1 MNAPRAPLAFADV
14 PPGAANHAR
23 LFFFGAVLAWLAP
36 ALRKAGSTEALYQ
49 QHPFLQDYVE
59 QIDRPE
65 LDGLALDTCW
75 HAWHES
81 AAAWAGAQS
90 GLPIRRLQTA
100 LALDDAAIGL
110 VFQVGL
116 IEDDPRFAALVAD
129 LQDGSARPA
138 WGWLAA
144 CHPAIE
150 PDAVRERLQTL
161 LAAGMLHADPHGP
174 RAGWTLSVPLAVWDA
189 LCARRVEDPM
199 LRLRPAAAALPLHE
213 MFAPA
218 DARATICPLALR
230 GLPGSGRMTLAAA
243 LAADT
248 GRACLSLRATAAT
261 TPEEVASARCIALL
275 CNAALVLDARRQ
287 LPDALAVLAPLADLC
302 LLPLSGGELPA
313 QMTVLRMQPPPPAG
327 RAALLQRAWLAA
339 GRDDA
344 PLGLAAPHRLPA
356 GVWQGLIAR
365 ALTYGEPAAAL
376 AGLLAQRSDATLAA
390 LAESLPTGGDWAEL
404 ALPPR
409 AAEEIAWLELRCR
422 QRERLAEGVGA
433 ALAAGLTP
441 GVRALFKGPSG
452 TGKTAA
458 ARILAAQLGKP
469 AFRIDLART
478 VSKYIG
484 ETEANLA
491 RIFEAAE
498 AIDAVLLL
506 DEGDAL
512 MAGRT
517 GVSNANDRYANL
529 ETNFL
534 LQAVERFHGIL
545 LVTTNSAERI
555 DGAFLRRLDVT
566 IDFPAPDA
574 AVRERIL
581 AIHLP
586 ANHAVP
592 GGVLSRFAARCAFS
606 GGQWRNIVLHA
617 ALLALQ
623 AGGVIGAAELDA
635 AIRREYRK
643 SGQVC
648 PLREGGE
655 P

>member
-14 PPGAANHAR
+14 APGAANQAR

-36 ALRKAGSTEALYQ
+36 ALRKAGSPDTLFA
-49 QHPFLQDYVE
+49 QHPFLHDYLE

-65 LDGLALDTCW
+65 LDGLALETCW
-75 HAWHES
+75 QAWHE
-81 AAAWAGAQS
+81 AGAAWAAEQS
-90 GLPIRRLQTA
+90 GLPIRRLQAA
-100 LALDDAAIGL
+100 LDLDDAAIGL
-110 VFQVGL
+110 VFQIGL
-116 IEDDPRFAALVAD
+116 IEDDPRFAALAAD
-129 LQDGSARPA
+129 LQDGAPRPA

-144 CHPAIE
+144 CHPALE
-150 PDAVRERLQTL
+150 PDAVRERLQAL
-161 LAAGMLHADPHGP
+161 LNAGLLHAEMQGP
-174 RAGWTLSVPLAVWDA
+174 RAAWSLAVPLAVWDA
-189 LCARRVEDPM
+189 LCARTVEDPA
-199 LRLRPAAAALPLHE
+199 LRLRAAAQALPLKHVV
-213 MFAPA
+213 APA
-218 DARATICPLALR
+218 DARTAATPLALR
-230 GLPGSGRMTLAAA
+230 GLPGSGRMSLAAA

-248 GRACLSLRATAAT
+248 GRATLSLRASAT
-261 TPEEVASARCIALL
+261 TSRMEVAAARAIALL
-275 CNAALVLDARRQ
+275 ADAALVLDARRQ
-287 LPDALAVLAPLADLC
+287 LPDALPQLVNAVDC
-302 LLPLSGGELPA
+302 VLLPLGGGELPP
-313 QMTVLRMQPPPPAG
+313 QVSVLRLDPPAPDDRRRML
-327 RAALLQRAWLAA
+327 RAAWAAA
-339 GRDDA
+339 GRDEP
-344 PLGLAAPHRLPA
+344 PLALAEPHRLPA
-356 GVWQGLIAR
+356 GVWQRMITRALTQADPAR
-365 ALTYGEPAAAL
+365 ALAASL
-376 AGLLAQRSDATLAA
+376 ARRGDATLAS
-390 LAESLPTGGDWAEL
+390 LAEALPAGGDWNEL

-422 QRERLAEGVGA
+422 RREALAAGVGA

-484 ETEANLA
+484 ETETNLS

-555 DGAFLRRLDVT
+555 DSAFLRRIDVT

-586 ANHAVP
+586 REHAVP
-592 GGVLSRFAARCAFS
+592 AEVLSRFAARCALS
-606 GGQWRNIVLHA
+606 GGQWRNVVLHA
-617 ALLALQ
+617 ALLALD
-623 AGGVIGAAELDA
+623 AGGPIGADALEL

-643 SGQVC
+643 SGQMC
-648 PLREGGE
+648 PLREGTE

>member
-1 MNAPRAPLAFADV
+1 MNAPRAPIAFADV
-14 PPGAANHAR
+14 PPGANNHAR

-36 ALRKAGSTEALYQ
+36 ALRKAGSPDALFAH
-49 QHPFLQDYVE
+49 HPFLQDYLD

-65 LDGLALDTCW
+65 LEGLALETCW
-75 HAWHES
+75 HAWHE
-81 AAAWAGAQS
+81 ATDAWAGAQT
-90 GLPIRRLQTA
+90 GLPIRRLQTT
-100 LALDDAAIGL
+100 LMLDDAAIGL
-110 VFQVGL
+110 VFQIGL
-116 IEDDPRFAALVAD
+116 IEDDPRFAALAAD
-129 LQDGSARPA
+129 LQDGAARPA

-144 CHPAIE
+144 CHPTME
-150 PDAVRERLQTL
+150 PDAVRERLQAL
-161 LAAGMLHADPHGP
+161 LNAGLLHAEQQGP
-174 RAGWTLSVPLAVWDA
+174 RAAWTLSVPLAAWDA
-189 LCARRVEDPM
+189 LCARRVEDTT
-199 LRLRPAAAALPLHE
+199 LRLRPREAVQPLAALC
-213 MFAPA
+213 AP
-218 DARATICPLALR
+218 DATGAPWPLALR

-243 LAADT
+243 LAAHS
-248 GRACLSLRATAAT
+248 GRACLSMRATAAT
-261 TPEEVASARCIALL
+261 TTSELASARCIALL
-275 CNAALVLDARRQ
+275 SDAALILDARRQ
-287 LPDALAVLAPLADLC
+287 LPESLALVAPLADIC
-302 LLPLSGGELPA
+302 LLPLAGGELPP
-313 QMTVLRMQPPPPAG
+313 QVTVIRITPPGPQA
-327 RAALLQRAWLAA
+327 RAEMLQRAWRAA
-339 GRDDA
+339 GHGDSPDA
-344 PLGLAAPHRLPA
+344 LAAPHRLPA
-356 GVWQGLIAR
+356 GIWQRLITR
-365 ALTYGEPAAAL
+365 ALTQAEPTQAL
-376 AGLLAQRSDATLAA
+376 AAMLAGRSDATLAA
-390 LAESLPTGGDWAEL
+390 LAEALPGSGDWAEL

-409 AAEEIAWLELRCR
+409 AADEMRWLELRCR
-422 QRERLAEGVGA
+422 QRERLAEGVGD
-433 ALAAGLTP
+433 ALAAGLTA

-555 DGAFLRRLDVT
+555 DSAFLRRIDVT

-586 ANHAVP
+586 RDHAVP
-592 GGVLSRFAARCAFS
+592 PEALSRFAARCAFA
-606 GGQWRNIVLHA
+606 GGQWRNVVLHA
-617 ALLALQ
+617 ALLALE
-623 AGGVIGAAELDA
+623 AGKPIDAAALEA

-648 PLREGGE
+648 PLREEGE
-655 P
+655 T

>member
-1 MNAPRAPLAFADV
+1 MNAPRAPIAFADV

-36 ALRKAGSTEALYQ
+36 ALHKAGSPDALFAH
-49 QHPFLQDYVE
+49 HPFLQDYLD

-65 LDGLALDTCW
+65 LEGLALETCW
-75 HAWHES
+75 HAWHE
-81 AAAWAGAQS
+81 AADAWAGAQT
-90 GLPIRRLQTA
+90 GLPVRRMQAA

-110 VFQVGL
+110 VFQIGL
-116 IEDDPRFAALVAD
+116 IEDDPRFAALAAD
-129 LQDGSARPA
+129 LQDGTARPA

-144 CHPAIE
+144 CHPTLE
-150 PDAVRERLQTL
+150 PDAVRERLQAL
-161 LAAGMLHADPHGP
+161 LNAGLLHAEQQGP
-174 RAGWTLSVPLAVWDA
+174 RAAWTLSVPLAVWDA
-189 LCARRVEDPM
+189 LCARRVEDAT
-199 LRLRPAAAALPLHE
+199 LRLRPREAASPLDVLVVPQAAAN
-213 MFAPA
+213 AP
-218 DARATICPLALR
+218 RPLALR

-243 LAADT
+243 LAAAA
-248 GRACLSLRATAAT
+248 GHACLSLRASAAT
-261 TPEEVASARCIALL
+261 SAAELASARCIALL
-275 CNAALVLDARRQ
+275 SDAALVLDARRQ
-287 LPDALAVLAPLADLC
+287 LPESLALVAPLADIC
-302 LLPLSGGELPA
+302 LLPLAGGELPP
-313 QMTVLRMQPPPPAG
+313 QVTVLRLAPPAPQA
-327 RAALLQRAWLAA
+327 RAAMLQRAWRSTGLE
-339 GRDDA
+339 DSPDF
-344 PLGLAAPHRLPA
+344 LAAPHRLPA
-356 GVWQGLIAR
+356 GIWQRLIAR
-365 ALTYGEPAAAL
+365 ALTRPEPARAL
-376 AGLLAQRSDATLAA
+376 AELLAARSDATLAS
-390 LAESLPTGGDWAEL
+390 LAEALPGAGDWSEL

-409 AAEEIAWLELRCR
+409 AAEEMRWLELRCR
-422 QRERLAEGVGA
+422 QRERLAEGVGD

-555 DGAFLRRLDVT
+555 DSAFLRRIDVT

-574 AVRERIL
+574 TVRERIL

-586 ANHAVP
+586 RDHAVP
-592 GGVLSRFAARCAFS
+592 PDVLSRFAARCALS
-606 GGQWRNIVLHA
+606 GGQWRNVVVHA
-617 ALLALQ
+617 ALLALE
-623 AGGVIGAAELDA
+623 ARSRIDAAALEA

-648 PLREGGE
+648 PLREEGE
-655 P
+655 T

>member
-14 PPGAANHAR
+14 APGAANHAR

-36 ALRKAGSTEALYQ
+36 ALRKAGSPDALFA
-49 QHPFLQDYVE
+49 QHPFLQDYLD

-65 LDGLALDTCW
+65 LEGLPLETCW
-75 HAWHES
+75 QVWHE
-81 AAAWAGAQS
+81 ATAAWAAPQFS
-90 GLPIRRLQTA
+90 LPIRRLQHA
-100 LALDDAAIGL
+100 LGLGDAAIGL

-116 IEDDPRFAALVAD
+116 IEDDPRFAALAAD
-129 LQDGSARPA
+129 LQDGAARPA
-138 WGWLAA
+138 WGWLSA
-144 CHPAIE
+144 CHPTLD
-150 PDAVRERLQTL
+150 PDAVRERLQQVLKAGLL
-161 LAAGMLHADPHGP
+161 LAEQQGP
-174 RAGWTLSVPLAVWDA
+174 RAAWPLAVPLAVWDA
-189 LCARRVEDPM
+189 LCARPVQDPA
-199 LRLRPAAAALPLHE
+199 LRLREPTQ
-213 MFAPA
+213 
-218 DARATICPLALR
+218 ARALEGLVAPPGVADLPKPLALR
-230 GLPGSGRMTLAAA
+230 GLPGCGRMSLAAA
-243 LAADT
+243 LAAQ
-248 GRACLSLRATAAT
+248 GGHGCLSLRAGAAT
-261 TPEEVASARCIALL
+261 SLTDLDSARCVALL
-275 CNAALVLDARRQ
+275 SNAALVLDARHS
-287 LPDALAVLAPLADLC
+287 LPDALPRLVTKADYT
-302 LLPLSGGELPA
+302 LLPVAGGELPA
-313 QMTVLRMQPPPPAG
+313 QVTLLPLRPPTPA
-327 RAALLQRAWLAA
+327 QRVAILHEAWLAA
-339 GRDDA
+339 GRDDCPA
-344 PLGLAAPHRLPA
+344 ALALPHRLPA
-356 GVWQGLIAR
+356 GVWRRQIER
-365 ALTYGEPAAAL
+365 ALTRPEPAHAL
-376 AGLLAQRSDATLAA
+376 AEQLAHRGDAALAA
-390 LAESLPTGGDWAEL
+390 LAEVLPTTGSWREL
-404 ALPPR
+404 ALPAR
-409 AAEEIAWLELRCR
+409 ATEEMGWLELRCR
-422 QRERLAEGVGA
+422 RREALADGVGE

-469 AFRIDLART
+469 AYRIDLART

-545 LVTTNSAERI
+545 LITTNSAERI
-555 DGAFLRRLDVT
+555 DSAFLRRIDVT

-581 AIHLP
+581 AIQLP
-586 ANHAVP
+586 ADHAVP
-592 GGVLSRFAARCAFS
+592 AAVLSRFAARCALS
-606 GGQWRNIVLHA
+606 GGQWRNVVLHA
-617 ALLALQ
+617 ALLALD
-623 AGGVIGAAELDA
+623 AGGVIDAAALES

-655 P
+655 T